1 MAYFTYV
8 DREAL
13 LRGLVLQWSKEQ
25 ELAIDLEM
33 EANLHHY
40 GLHLAM
46 IQVSDGK
53 DTWLV
58 DPLAIDDLGPV
69 VELFENPAVQKV
81 FHDVSFDFRIL
92 EELLGCRPKNVF
104 DTKIAA
110 LLLGKE
116 SISLGG
122 LLQEY
127 FQVEKQEKFQRI
139 DWLQRPLDPD
149 MLAYAAG
156 DVKYL
161 LQLKRRLEAELKGGG
176 RWPWFEEENAYR
188 TTQSY
193 RVKEKTCQDIKGAK
207 SITDKERGVLNEFF
221 ILREQ
226 YAKRLDKP
234 VFFVMPDKVMLELAQ
249 RPPRLEEWGTIKR
262 VHPAVKRSAYKWVK
276 AARQAKPIP
285 KERGSRTRLTP
296 RQGQLV

>member
-1 MAYFTYV
+1 MKSILYSLGQGLSSGGFCTTFMNTGGSWLEMAYFTYV
-8 DREAL
+8 DQEAR
-13 LRGLVLQWSKEQ
+13 LRGLVPQWSSCK

-46 IQVSDGK
+46 IQLSDGK
-53 DTWLV
+53 DTWLI
-58 DPLAIDDLGPV
+58 DPLAIDDLGPI

-92 EELLGCRPKNVF
+92 EELLACRPKNIF

-110 LLLGKE
+110 LLLGKP

-139 DWLQRPLDPD
+139 DWLQRPLDQD

-161 LQLKRRLEAELKGGG
+161 LQLKHKLEDELKAGG
-176 RWPWFEEENAYR
+176 RWPWFAEENGFR
-188 TTQSY
+188 TSQSY
-193 RVKEKTCQDIKGAK
+193 AVKEKRFRISRVRRVSPIRSVVFSRN
-207 SITDKERGVLNEFF
+207 SIFCAR
-221 ILREQ
+221 
-226 YAKRLDKP
+226 AS
-234 VFFVMPDKVMLELAQ
+234 Q
-249 RPPRLEEWGTIKR
+249 RNWTSQSFSLFLIRC
-262 VHPAVKRSAYKWVK
+262 S
-276 AARQAKPIP
+276 
-285 KERGSRTRLTP
+285 
-296 RQGQLV
+296 